1 MTCSFCGSLLDGNEV
16 ECPYCGHKV
25 SSAADDEPVS
35 IKSNYSYNPEPE
47 YNEPVEDEE
56 DFIEEEPEEKKPKKN
71 HFSGFKKE
79 KKSTSSG
86 KPSGGN
92 PNFLMLLIS
101 ALCLL
106 VSIVTMFVCISIST
120 HVKDLEQDMLSQL
133 YVIQSDLKN
142 SMSELEGSI
151 DNSMT
156 QVVATT
162 TNNSGDIKITHS
174 PTEVNTVSVGD
185 SNKILFNCKAEGPDT
200 LTFTWQK
207 KSDSGEWVTIV
218 FDPAT
223 SINEEYGLQV
233 YDQPF
238 TKTTEDKYSQIM
250 AKNLTE
256 AAAGDYRCV
265 VSDVYGHSATSDVA
279 TLHL

>member
-1 MTCSFCGSLLDGNEV
+1 MTCSFCGSLLDGNEI

-25 SSAADDEPVS
+25 SSKDDEPIT
-35 IKSNYSYNPEPE
+35 IKSDFNYSPEPE

-56 DFIEEEPEEKKPKKN
+56 DFIEEEPEEKKSRSNP
-71 HFSGFKKE
+71 FGAFKKE
-79 KKSTSSG
+79 KKSAPSG
-86 KPSGGN
+86 KPVSGN
-92 PNFLMLLIS
+92 PNIILLGICALSLVIS
-101 ALCLL
+101 
-106 VSIVTMFVCISIST
+106 IITMFVCISIST

-133 YVIQSDLKN
+133 YVVQSDVKN
-142 SMSELEGSI
+142 TMNELQSSI
-151 DNSMT
+151 DSSMT

-218 FDPAT
+218 FDPNT
-223 SINEEYGLQV
+223 SVNEEYGLQV

-238 TKTTEDKYSQIM
+238 TKTSEDKYSQIM
-250 AKNLTE
+250 ARNLTE

-265 VSDVYGHSATSDVA
+265 VSDIYGHSATSDVA